1 MSGVLAIV
9 GARRGQLGSTGAVV
23 GGDFTATTVAFNSN
37 GTMSYGTTSG
47 GESANWHVPT
57 TGGIGSSFWYRIT
70 QTGGSVFFSVSTGV
84 WLSLASGSGTI
95 SATGGAGG
103 ASGTVEFATDSGGL
117 SIVGNGDIAVSN
129 AS

>member
-1 MSGVLAIV
+1 MSGIMSLLMA
-9 GARRGQLGSTGAVV
+9 GKQLLGSTGAVV

-37 GTMSYGTTSG
+37 GTMTYGTTSG
-47 GESANWHVPT
+47 GESPNWYAPT
-57 TGGIGSSFWYRIT
+57 TGGIGSSFWYRLT
-70 QTGGSVFFSVSTGV
+70 KTSGAANFSVSTGV

-95 SATGGAGG
+95 TATGGIGSAI
-103 ASGTVEFATDSGGL
+103 GTVEFATDSGGA